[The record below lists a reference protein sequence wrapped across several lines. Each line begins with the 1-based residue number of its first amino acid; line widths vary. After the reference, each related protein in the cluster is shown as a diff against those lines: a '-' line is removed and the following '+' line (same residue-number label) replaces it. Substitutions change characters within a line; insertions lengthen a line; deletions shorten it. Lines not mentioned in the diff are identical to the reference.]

1 MPMPTPAQLASRS
14 ATALTAKKRV
24 RMVGDKL
31 LLNRLEGSDDAAAAE
46 EEGAIQETILDDL
59 LWSRPLLQNAFLTS

>member
-1 MPMPTPAQLASRS
+1 
-14 ATALTAKKRV
+14 
-24 RMVGDKL
+24 MVGDKL

>member
-1 MPMPTPAQLASRS
+1 
-14 ATALTAKKRV
+14 
-24 RMVGDKL
+24 MVGDKL

-46 EEGAIQETILDDL
+46 EEGAIQETSLDDL